1 MYNLQKFKKS
11 DWDLIVYK
19 NKKIIFR
26 SKDSG
31 IKPLIKYVKKFDRKY
46 KNLVVYD
53 KIVGR
58 AAALLLA
65 YTNSSKV
72 YTPIISHSGIL
83 VLKKYK
89 IDFEAKKKVKYIMNY
104 GSKDICK
111 WEKLAKNKTPA
122 VFWKLVKNL

>member
-1 MYNLQKFKKS
+1 MYNLQKFIKS
-11 DWDLIVYK
+11 QWDLLVYK
-19 NKKIIFR
+19 NKKIIFH

-31 IKPLIKYVKKFDRKY
+31 LKPLIKYIRKFDRKY
-46 KNLVVYD
+46 KNIIVFD

-65 YTNSSKV
+65 YINSSKV
-72 YTPIISHSGIL
+72 YTQIISHSGIL

-89 IDFEAKKKVKYIMNY
+89 IDFETKKQVKYIMNY
-104 GSKDICK
+104 GSKDMCK

-122 VFWKLVKNL
+122 AFWKLVKNL